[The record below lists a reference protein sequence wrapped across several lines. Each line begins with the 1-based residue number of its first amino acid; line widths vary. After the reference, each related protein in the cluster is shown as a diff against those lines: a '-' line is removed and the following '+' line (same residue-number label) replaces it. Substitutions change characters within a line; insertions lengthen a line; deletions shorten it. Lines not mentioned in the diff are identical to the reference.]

1 MSNGDL
7 EGKLHDETAENPE
20 VFYER
25 RDLSARGVLGF
36 LIGLGITGLIIHI
49 VLWGMYSYLDDF
61 HQRHQPEQ
69 NPLALVHNEGRGSN
83 VSAADVEKFPTPRLE
98 TSEHTDLAAERKREQ
113 ALLYNEGVD
122 AKTGVVHI
130 SIDRAMSLLA
140 QRGLP
145 ARPPSGG
152 EAQKLG
158 QTGNTTT
165 KSVEPATAVS
175 PRNSTKPQSK

>member
-36 LIGLGITGLIIHI
+36 LIGLGLTGVLIHV
-49 VLWGMYSYLDDF
+49 VLWGMYSYLDNF
-61 HQRHQPEQ
+61 QQRHQPEQ
-69 NPLALVHNEGRGSN
+69 NPLVIVHNVGRGSN
-83 VSAADVEKFPTPRLE
+83 VQAADVEKFPTPRLE

-122 AKTGVVHI
+122 PKTGVVHI

-145 ARPPSGG
+145 TRPPGG
-152 EAQKLG
+152 TAAGTAG

-165 KSVEPATAVS
+165 KTVEPAKGLS
-175 PRNSTKPQSK
+175 SRNSTKPQSK

>member
-1 MSNGDL
+1 MSNDDV
-7 EGKLHDETAENPE
+7 EGQLHDETAENPE

-36 LIGLGITGLIIHI
+36 LIGLGITGLLIHV
-49 VLWGMYSYLDDF
+49 VLWGMYSYLDNF
-61 HQRHQPEQ
+61 QQRHQPEQ
-69 NPLALVHNEGRGSN
+69 NPLVIVHNVGRGSN
-83 VSAADVEKFPTPRLE
+83 VQAADVEKFPTPRLE
-98 TSEHTDLAAERKREQ
+98 TSEHTDLSAERKREQ

-122 AKTGVVHI
+122 PKTGVVHI

-145 ARPPSGG
+145 TRAPNGG
-152 EAQKLG
+152 EAQNAG

-165 KSVEPATAVS
+165 KTVEPAKGLS
-175 PRNSTKPQSK
+175 SRNSTKPQSK

>member
-36 LIGLGITGLIIHI
+36 LIGLGITGLLIHI

-61 HQRHQPEQ
+61 HQRHQPQ
-69 NPLALVHNEGRGSN
+69 PNPLVLVHNQGRGSN
-83 VSAADVEKFPTPRLE
+83 ISAADVEKFPTPRLE
-98 TSEHTDLAAERKREQ
+98 TSEHTDLEAEHKREQ
-113 ALLYNEGVD
+113 SLLYNEGVD
-122 AKTGVVHI
+122 PKTGVVHI
-130 SIDRAMSLLA
+130 SIDRAMNLLA

-145 ARPPSGG
+145 TRPPVSPETESTG
-152 EAQKLG
+152 QKV
-158 QTGNTTT
+158 TGKTA
-165 KSVEPATAVS
+165 EPPHAFS
-175 PRNSTKPQSK
+175 PRNATKLQAQH

>member
-1 MSNGDL
+1 MSNGDY
-7 EGKLHDETAENPE
+7 EGKLHDETVENPE

-36 LIGLGITGLIIHI
+36 LVGLGLTGLLIHI

-61 HQRHQPEQ
+61 HNKRQPAP
-69 NPLALVHNEGRGSN
+69 NPLVLVHNEGRGAN

-98 TSEHTDLAAERKREQ
+98 VDEHSDLAAERKREK

-122 AKTGVVHI
+122 PKTGVVHI
-130 SIDRAMSLLA
+130 SIDRAMNLLA

-145 ARPPSGG
+145 TRPPGG
-152 EAQKLG
+152 EGQAAG

-165 KSVEPATAVS
+165 KTAEPGQALS
-175 PRNSTKPQSK
+175 PRNATKLKPQ

>member
-7 EGKLHDETAENPE
+7 EGKLHDEAVENPE

-36 LIGLGITGLIIHI
+36 LIGLGLTGLLIHI
-49 VLWGMYSYLDDF
+49 VLWGMYAYLDDF

-69 NPLALVHNEGRGSN
+69 NPLALVHNEGRSSN
-83 VSAADVEKFPTPRLE
+83 VSAADVERFPTPRLE
-98 TSEHTDLAAERKREQ
+98 TSEHRDLQAERKREQ

-122 AKTGVVHI
+122 PKTGVVHI

-145 ARPPSGG
+145 TRAPGAAESQAAGRPANSAKQAAKPARSVPSG
-152 EAQKLG
+152 
-158 QTGNTTT
+158 N
-165 KSVEPATAVS
+165 
-175 PRNSTKPQSK
+175 TKPQPR

>member
-1 MSNGDL
+1 MSNGDF
-7 EGKLHDETAENPE
+7 EGKLHDENVENQE

-36 LIGLGITGLIIHI
+36 LIGLGLTGLLIHV
-49 VLWGMYSYLDDF
+49 VLWGMYTYLDNF

-69 NPLALVHNEGRGSN
+69 NPLVLVHNEGRGSN

-98 TSEHTDLAAERKREQ
+98 TSESRDLQAERKRVQ

-122 AKTGVVHI
+122 PKTGVVHI

-145 ARPPSGG
+145 TRAPGTTEPQ
-152 EAQKLG
+152 AAG
-158 QTGNTTT
+158 QAANAT
-165 KSVEPATAVS
+165 KQTAKPAAS
-175 PRNSTKPQSK
+175 QRNATKPESR